1 MSGEIRMATVYR
13 KTILPLTNMAA
24 IRWLKISE
32 ALAELGFHVD
42 MIADTGNGNRP
53 LVLGRGCAT

>member
-1 MSGEIRMATVYR
+1 MATVYR